1 MNSYM
6 ITYPKLKI
14 DILPVKFEYYLNV
27 IFNYRENE
35 YLIAKMSKKINLIKD
50 YILLCEL
57 QDKNS

>member
-1 MNSYM
+1 M

-27 IFNYRENE
+27 IFNYGENE